1 MTRAVEVFAAGRFR
15 AFEIDQGDLL
25 QILNRGSPPQHLLA
39 VTDLHTPRHAERSA
53 MGTEQLAR
61 IDAQRQFVELMPK
74 GQQLLDGLF
83 QCGGNRRIQ
92 RGAGQ

>member
-1 MTRAVEVFAAGRFR
+1 M
-15 AFEIDQGDLL
+15 
-25 QILNRGSPPQHLLA
+25 N
-39 VTDLHTPRHAERSA
+39 LHTQCHAERSA

-61 IDAQRQFVELMPK
+61 IDVQRQFVELMPK